1 MKSDH
6 RRILI
11 LCKTYPSPSS
21 KYVETSCVAGMD
33 DSGQLVRLFP
43 VPFRLITDDQQF
55 RKWQWIEARVRKST
69 DDHRAESHRISV
81 DTIGKVGD
89 PLSTK
94 NSWAERRL
102 ALSKME
108 VFEDFDQLEL
118 ARQSR
123 GITLGLLRPSQ
134 LNGLMISK
142 AGAPEW
148 TDDEIAK
155 LMQAQNQG
163 SLFDQDAEQRS
174 LKLLRKL
181 PFDFHYQ
188 YECKIGDVTKTYKHK
203 LVDWEAGALYWNI
216 HRRDDW
222 EAAFRQK
229 WITEFSQRD
238 VLFLMGTIH
247 RFPNQWLIVS
257 VLYPPKLPSEVADQG
272 ALF

>member
-108 VFEDFDQLEL
+108 VFEDFDQLEF
-118 ARQSR
+118 ARQNR